1 MDDPA
6 FILYAKVACGQVP
19 SSFVLMIT
27 MPHAADTLLGERAH
41 TRCAHEQQQGFDGS
55 RLLRYRFS
63 HPLYM
68 QFGEAAASSVTISKP
83 EAAVPIAKES
93 KMGFATNAIH
103 GGQEPG
109 PATGAIVAPIYQTS
123 TYVYDELGKNKGY
136 DYARTNHPNR
146 KALERTIA
154 KLEDGHSAYVF
165 TSGMAGIDAVFRLLR
180 PGDHVVL
187 SEAVYGGVFRLST
200 QLLVHFGL
208 EFSFVDTSS
217 EAAVVSAFRPN
228 TKMLYIET
236 PTNPTMRIAD
246 IAALAK
252 VASQR
257 NITVVVDNTFLS
269 PYLQR
274 PIELGAHIVVH
285 SMTKYLNG
293 HSDSTG
299 GAVVLTRKEDAEKI
313 YFIQRSAGSGL
324 APMDCFLISRG
335 IKTLAVRMLQ
345 HNANGLVVA
354 RHLDTHPKVQKVLYP
369 GLTSHPQHE
378 IARRQQKG
386 PGGMLSFD
394 LGSLEAARRLLNHV
408 KLCALVESLG
418 GVESLISLPALMT
431 HASMPQKV
439 RERVG
444 ITEGLVRLS
453 VGIEDAGDIIADL
466 DQALHHV

>member
-1 MDDPA
+1 
-6 FILYAKVACGQVP
+6 
-19 SSFVLMIT
+19 
-27 MPHAADTLLGERAH
+27 
-41 TRCAHEQQQGFDGS
+41 
-55 RLLRYRFS
+55 
-63 HPLYM
+63 
-68 QFGEAAASSVTISKP
+68 
-83 EAAVPIAKES
+83 
-93 KMGFATNAIH
+93 MGFATNAIH
-103 GGQEPG
+103 VGQEPD
-109 PATGAIVAPIYQTS
+109 PSTGAIVAPIYQTS
-123 TYVYDELGKNKGY
+123 TYVNEELGKYKDGY

-146 KALERTIA
+146 KALERTVA

-217 EAAVVSAFRPN
+217 SDAVVSAFRPN

-252 VASQR
+252 LASQR

-313 YFIQRSAGSGL
+313 YFIQRSAGAGL

-369 GLTSHPQHE
+369 GLASHPQHE

-408 KLCALVESLG
+408 KLCALAESLG

-431 HASMPQKV
+431 HASMPQEV

-453 VGIEDAGDIIADL
+453 VGIEDADDIIADL

>member
-1 MDDPA
+1 
-6 FILYAKVACGQVP
+6 
-19 SSFVLMIT
+19 
-27 MPHAADTLLGERAH
+27 
-41 TRCAHEQQQGFDGS
+41 
-55 RLLRYRFS
+55 
-63 HPLYM
+63 
-68 QFGEAAASSVTISKP
+68 
-83 EAAVPIAKES
+83 
-93 KMGFATNAIH
+93 MGFATNAIH
-103 GGQEPG
+103 VGQEPDS
-109 PATGAIVAPIYQTS
+109 ATGAIVAPIYQTS
-123 TYVYDELGKNKGY
+123 TYVNEELGKYKDGY

-180 PGDHVVL
+180 PADHVVL

-217 EAAVVSAFRPN
+217 EAAVLSAFRPN

-252 VASQR
+252 LASQG

-293 HSDSTG
+293 HSDATG
-299 GAVVLTRKEDAEKI
+299 GAVVLTRQEDAEKI

-369 GLTSHPQHE
+369 GLPSHPQHE

-408 KLCALVESLG
+408 KLCALAESLG

-431 HASMPQKV
+431 HASMPPEV

-453 VGIEDAGDIIADL
+453 VGIEDADDIIADL